1 MPLGCCFSP
10 GSAGP
15 TWWRSA
21 ASTCATAGCTFTQ
34 TKNQRNKPVTLS
46 IPVIAEL
53 KELIDATPSDHLTFL
68 TTEFGKSFTSNGF
81 GNRFRK
87 WCDDAGL
94 KHCSAHGLRKAGAAI
109 AAENNGATETQL
121 MAVFGWK
128 TMKEAERGT
137 RAGASKSARR
147 NRDAAA
153 RYRTA
158 KLE

>member
-1 MPLGCCFSP
+1 LADVYADEEP
-10 GSAGP
+10 AH
-15 TWWRSA
+15 
-21 ASTCATAGCTFTQ
+21 
-34 TKNQRNKPVTLS
+34 KPVTLS

-109 AAENNGATETQL
+109 AAENGATETQL

-128 TMKEAERGT
+128 TMKEAERYT
-137 RAGASKSARR
+137 RAARQKVL
-147 NRDAAA
+147 AG
-153 RYRTA
+153 TA
-158 KLE
+158 MRLLVPDRS